1 MKKKIILAF
10 IALIL
15 VLVAFTGGLL
25 LGVST
30 TRQAKEQPLTTAP
43 PAATPTGQFD
53 LGIEASQPAP
63 MRTHWDGTVVRA
75 GAWEQIEAATLC
87 KSPSQDSLYIL
98 YILVDPLDA
107 LAEIW
112 LLTCPE
118 GEDEA
123 YRVVYTP
130 TVSGTTTIVTRMAR
144 P

>member
-1 MKKKIILAF
+1 MKKNITLAF
-10 IALIL
+10 TAFIL

-30 TRQAKEQPLTTAP
+30 TWQEKEQPLTAAVPVVMSTGQTAP
-43 PAATPTGQFD
+43 D
-53 LGIEASQPAP
+53 IEASQAAPVIRDAP
-63 MRTHWDGTVVRA
+63 MRT

-87 KSPSQDSLYIL
+87 KSPSPEDL

-112 LLTCPE
+112 LLTCPN
-118 GEDEA
+118 GQDEA

-130 TVSGTTTIVTRMAR
+130 TVSGATTIVTRMAR